1 MITNNGAKMFKGLL
15 TYNNAETLVSFQGN
29 EEIVDFTRGNIQ
41 WSESNFALAVTR
53 DTQEPTYEDYD
64 CTEIRSTEIHK
75 GDQLFSFTVRNC
87 PITTRTFTNISNDNI
102 TITGLAL
109 YLRDNDKVFVIGKKL
124 LNVPRTIAPNETATF
139 SYAIEFN

>member
-15 TYNNAETLVSFQGN
+15 KYNNVETLISFQGN

-41 WSESNFALAVTR
+41 WSESSFALAVTR

-64 CTEIRSTEIHK
+64 CTEITSTEIHK
-75 GDQLFSFTVRNC
+75 GDRLLSFTVRNC
-87 PITTRTFTNISNDNI
+87 PIITRTFTNISDHNI

-109 YLRDNDKVFVIGKKL
+109 YLRDNDRVFVVGKKL
-124 LNVPRTIAPNETATF
+124 LDVPRTFAPNETVTF
-139 SYAIEFN
+139 SYVIEFN